1 MAPFK
6 NIIVHEGLEKFYDT
20 QIITI
25 KNLQYMK
32 EIDIKRDNSKN
43 YYLIGK
49 GIFIT
54 FLQDQISF
62 FLYCKY
68 PIIKYHKIKF
78 SENSQCLEIDG
89 RNQE

>member
-49 GIFIT
+49 
-54 FLQDQISF
+54 
-62 FLYCKY
+62 
-68 PIIKYHKIKF
+68 
-78 SENSQCLEIDG
+78 
-89 RNQE
+89 